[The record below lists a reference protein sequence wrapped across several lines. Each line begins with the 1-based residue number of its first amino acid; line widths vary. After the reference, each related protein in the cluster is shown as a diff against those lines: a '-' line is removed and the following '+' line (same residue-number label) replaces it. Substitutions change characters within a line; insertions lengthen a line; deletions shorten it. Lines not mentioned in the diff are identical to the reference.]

1 MQISSFSCNFA
12 SAKQE
17 AKCISRTTATHL
29 PYHHR
34 HSPFPFISLPPTSTE
49 TCNPQSPKGGFTFCP
64 KGGFTFCPKGALP
77 FAQRGLYL
85 LPKGGFTFCPK
96 GYGPFAQRGA
106 DLLTKR
112 VIPFCPKGSYPLYH
126 LLTWR
131 IIINALGHSASAGH
145 TMSGRPSALASIVPK
160 ERSNGKAG

>member
-29 PYHHR
+29 TYHHR

-64 KGGFTFCPKGALP
+64 KGGFTFCPKG
-77 FAQRGLYL
+77 
-85 LPKGGFTFCPK
+85 
-96 GYGPFAQRGA
+96 YGPFAQRGA
-106 DLLTKR
+106 DPLPKGMRTL
-112 VIPFCPKGSYPLYH
+112 CPKGSYPLYH
-126 LLTWR
+126 LPTWR

-145 TMSGRPSALASIVPK
+145 PMSGRPSALASIVPK

>member
-64 KGGFTFCPKGALP
+64 KGGFTFCPKG
-77 FAQRGLYL
+77 YE
-85 LPKGGFTFCPK
+85 
-96 GYGPFAQRGA
+96 PFAQRGA

-145 TMSGRPSALASIVPK
+145 TMSGRPSAPASIVPK
-160 ERSNGKAG
+160 ERSNGKTG